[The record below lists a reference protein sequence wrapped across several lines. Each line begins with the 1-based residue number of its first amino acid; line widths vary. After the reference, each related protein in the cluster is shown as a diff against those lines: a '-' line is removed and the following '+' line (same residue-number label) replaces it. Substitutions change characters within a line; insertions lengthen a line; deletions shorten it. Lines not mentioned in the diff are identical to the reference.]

1 MWKAFLPLSTF
12 SNIKRVIDTDKIA
25 NIKYY
30 TELTLSFLY
39 ILIKTNEKIIF

>member
-25 NIKYY
+25 HIKI
-30 TELTLSFLY
+30 LY
-39 ILIKTNEKIIF
+39 GAKPKLPIHPNKKLMRK